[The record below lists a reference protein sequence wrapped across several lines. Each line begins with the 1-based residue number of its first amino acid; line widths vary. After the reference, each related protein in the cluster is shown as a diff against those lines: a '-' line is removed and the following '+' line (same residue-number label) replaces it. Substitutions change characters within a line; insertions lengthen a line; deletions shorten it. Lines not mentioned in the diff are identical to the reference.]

1 MLRCAFLLDEM
12 QPGAVLFL
20 HLFCRNN
27 PAAKVC
33 ELNKLMLDCF
43 QAFIPLFVS
52 DLNIC
57 AIPAVVP
64 KLLI

>member
-1 MLRCAFLLDEM
+1 M
-12 QPGAVLFL
+12 QPGAVFFL

-33 ELNKLMLDCF
+33 ELNKLMLDCL
-43 QAFIPLFVS
+43 QPFIPLFVS
-52 DLNIC
+52 DLKIYS
-57 AIPAVVP
+57 IPAVVP